1 MLADCKNNIIVPHL
15 SGGKLEFDISGLE
28 IMNDDPSDVDVLY
41 GKIVDKTGKLQSI
54 VDAIGMYQFVQ
65 VKFYFNHYMSW
76 NCPVEKFVQ
85 SGLMK
90 REYDRVKLHATLLN
104 TLFRKDEGDLGDK
117 LLTKVLN

>member
-1 MLADCKNNIIVPHL
+1 MLADCKNNIIEPHL
-15 SGGKLEFDISGLE
+15 SGGKLEFEISGLE

-65 VKFYFNHYMSW
+65 VTFYFNHYISW
-76 NCPVEKFVQ
+76 NCPAEKFVQ

-117 LLTKVLN
+117 LLTKVRN

>member
-1 MLADCKNNIIVPHL
+1 MLADCKNNIIEPHL

-65 VKFYFNHYMSW
+65 VKFYFNHYMS
-76 NCPVEKFVQ
+76 
-85 SGLMK
+85 
-90 REYDRVKLHATLLN
+90 
-104 TLFRKDEGDLGDK
+104 
-117 LLTKVLN
+117 